1 MKSLYELAVEYNTDK
16 AAHGYC
22 EVYEKAFNHLR
33 NANIKILE
41 IGVFYG
47 GSLRTWRD
55 YFTNAEIHGIDL
67 DIERCGIIE
76 GTTLHKINVDNAVE
90 LEQFSKKYGP
100 FDIIID
106 DASHTMKHQQKTF
119 NALWSKLLP
128 GGYFVIEDI
137 HTSFL
142 PKLEGHSPCA
152 LDEHNKTTTY
162 KMVEALKEKKSWSGR
177 HTKKEIFED
186 IASSVEHV
194 TIWVRN
200 LAQFSHELSSND
212 NSATSIIKKKL

>member
-1 MKSLYELAVEYNTDK
+1 MKSLYEIAVEHDTDK

-33 NANIKILE
+33 SANIKILE

-47 GSLRTWRD
+47 ASLRTWRD
-55 YFTNAEIHGIDL
+55 YFVNAEIHGIDL
-67 DIERCGIIE
+67 DVERCGTIDDV
-76 GTTLHKINVDNAVE
+76 TLHQLNVDNTLE
-90 LEQFSKKYGP
+90 LEKLSNKFGP

-119 NALWSKLLP
+119 NTLWPKLAP

-162 KMVEALKEKKSWSGR
+162 KMVECLKEKKSWSGR
-177 HTKKEIFED
+177 HTKKENFEEVLN
-186 IASSVEHV
+186 SVEHV

-200 LAQFSHELSSND
+200 PTQFSHELSSND
-212 NSATSIIKKKL
+212 NSATSIIKKKI